1 MITDTVELAM
11 ICPDEKSLYNTNTHT
26 HTHTHTHH
34 LCNTEAVL
42 EVVEGDVVVSSVDFE
57 QELLQN
63 LRLNVEGRDEVQI
76 CVHDLQEHHDLC
88 VLPLPAHTHTHTHTH
103 TKHKQHMSIISF

>member
-1 MITDTVELAM
+1 M
-11 ICPDEKSLYNTNTHT
+11 ICPDEKSLYHTNTNTHA
-26 HTHTHTHH
+26 HH

-42 EVVEGDVVVSSVDFE
+42 EVVERDVVVSSVDFE

-76 CVHDLQEHHDLC
+76 CVHDLQQHHDLC
-88 VLPLPAHTHTHTHTH
+88 VLPLPAHTQTHTHTH
-103 TKHKQHMSIISF
+103 NIDQ